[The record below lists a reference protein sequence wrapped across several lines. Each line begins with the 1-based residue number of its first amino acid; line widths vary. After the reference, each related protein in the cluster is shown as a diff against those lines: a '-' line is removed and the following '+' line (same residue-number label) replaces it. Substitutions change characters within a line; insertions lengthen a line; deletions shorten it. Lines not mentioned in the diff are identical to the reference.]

1 MVGVT
6 AGSRNLLLGIN
17 PPGEGSLAGSP
28 NPAQF
33 VKLGEGRLLC
43 WVDVEEFC
51 EKKVAT
57 NSVFQLV
64 LHKRQGWKAPVFYRG
79 TS

>member
-6 AGSRNLLLGIN
+6 AGSGNLLLDIN

-33 VKLGEGRLLC
+33 VKLGEGGLLC

-51 EKKVAT
+51 EKK
-57 NSVFQLV
+57 
-64 LHKRQGWKAPVFYRG
+64 
-79 TS
+79 

>member
-6 AGSRNLLLGIN
+6 AGSGNLLLDIN

-33 VKLGEGRLLC
+33 VKLAEGRLLC
-43 WVDVEEFC
+43 WVVVEEFC
-51 EKKVAT
+51 EKK
-57 NSVFQLV
+57 
-64 LHKRQGWKAPVFYRG
+64 
-79 TS
+79 